1 MEEKDEIVISLS
13 DVWNIIKKNAAFIIV
28 VTLICAIGSFFITRY
43 FIPKLYTSSIQL
55 YVDTSNDDENKNN
68 LNILSEQ
75 TYAQNLVATYIKM
88 LNTNTFYTEL
98 SEHINNKYTAKQ
110 LSEMVSFSSD
120 EKTEI
125 FDAKVTTSSPNDSKL
140 IADAVGKV
148 APEAISRLK
157 SKATL
162 KIVDYAQLPTAP
174 SSPNEIKNVII
185 AMIAGLVI
193 SVGISLL
200 RAFLDKKMRYNEEM
214 TMIGDIPILAA
225 IPKFDAVNKS
235 NKKKIRG
242 SQYEKYP
249 KRGSFQDV
257 KLNAEAVGFQIKES
271 YKKARTNI
279 AYSIVKKGC
288 KMVSITSSS
297 KSEGKTITAVNIA
310 IALAQQVDTRV
321 LIIDCDLRRPRIQSV
336 LEIPVDKGIT
346 NYLNFECEVSD
357 IVYTSKLDNLDAICC
372 GTIPPNP
379 SELLSSDNMKELIK
393 ELSKQYD
400 YIIFDTPPIGVVIDA
415 LPIIK
420 QTDGVVVI
428 VRDNVT
434 DIRDYKKQL
443 IFSNA
448 PKLILSVL
456 YLMMLSLSV
465 NANTAEDTNTVT
477 TANTA
482 INFLLEGCSFGE
494 KNVCK

>member
-1 MEEKDEIVISLS
+1 MK
-13 DVWNIIKKNAAFIIV
+13 
-28 VTLICAIGSFFITRY
+28 
-43 FIPKLYTSSIQL
+43 
-55 YVDTSNDDENKNN
+55 
-68 LNILSEQ
+68 
-75 TYAQNLVATYIKM
+75 
-88 LNTNTFYTEL
+88 
-98 SEHINNKYTAKQ
+98 
-110 LSEMVSFSSD
+110 
-120 EKTEI
+120 
-125 FDAKVTTSSPNDSKL
+125 
-140 IADAVGKV
+140 
-148 APEAISRLK
+148 
-157 SKATL
+157 
-162 KIVDYAQLPTAP
+162 
-174 SSPNEIKNVII
+174 
-185 AMIAGLVI
+185 
-193 SVGISLL
+193 
-200 RAFLDKKMRYNEEM
+200 
-214 TMIGDIPILAA
+214 
-225 IPKFDAVNKS
+225 
-235 NKKKIRG
+235 
-242 SQYEKYP
+242 KYP

-288 KMVSITSSS
+288 KMVSVTSSS

-415 LPIIK
+415 LIK

-434 DIRDYKKQL
+434 DIRDYKKTIDIL
-443 IFSNA
+443 KRSEANIIGVIFNDVE
-448 PKLILSVL
+448 PVGKRK
-456 YLMMLSLSV
+456 Y
-465 NANTAEDTNTVT
+465 
-477 TANTA
+477 
-482 INFLLEGCSFGE
+482 GGGYKYGYYGE
-494 KNVCK
+494 YGY

>member
-1 MEEKDEIVISLS
+1 MK
-13 DVWNIIKKNAAFIIV
+13 
-28 VTLICAIGSFFITRY
+28 
-43 FIPKLYTSSIQL
+43 
-55 YVDTSNDDENKNN
+55 
-68 LNILSEQ
+68 
-75 TYAQNLVATYIKM
+75 
-88 LNTNTFYTEL
+88 
-98 SEHINNKYTAKQ
+98 
-110 LSEMVSFSSD
+110 
-120 EKTEI
+120 
-125 FDAKVTTSSPNDSKL
+125 
-140 IADAVGKV
+140 
-148 APEAISRLK
+148 
-157 SKATL
+157 
-162 KIVDYAQLPTAP
+162 
-174 SSPNEIKNVII
+174 
-185 AMIAGLVI
+185 
-193 SVGISLL
+193 
-200 RAFLDKKMRYNEEM
+200 
-214 TMIGDIPILAA
+214 
-225 IPKFDAVNKS
+225 
-235 NKKKIRG
+235 
-242 SQYEKYP
+242 KYP

-346 NYLNFECEVSD
+346 NYLNFECEASD

-494 KNVCK
+494 KNICK

>member
-1 MEEKDEIVISLS
+1 
-13 DVWNIIKKNAAFIIV
+13 
-28 VTLICAIGSFFITRY
+28 
-43 FIPKLYTSSIQL
+43 
-55 YVDTSNDDENKNN
+55 
-68 LNILSEQ
+68 
-75 TYAQNLVATYIKM
+75 
-88 LNTNTFYTEL
+88 
-98 SEHINNKYTAKQ
+98 
-110 LSEMVSFSSD
+110 
-120 EKTEI
+120 
-125 FDAKVTTSSPNDSKL
+125 
-140 IADAVGKV
+140 
-148 APEAISRLK
+148 
-157 SKATL
+157 
-162 KIVDYAQLPTAP
+162 
-174 SSPNEIKNVII
+174 
-185 AMIAGLVI
+185 
-193 SVGISLL
+193 
-200 RAFLDKKMRYNEEM
+200 
-214 TMIGDIPILAA
+214 
-225 IPKFDAVNKS
+225 
-235 NKKKIRG
+235 
-242 SQYEKYP
+242 
-249 KRGSFQDV
+249 
-257 KLNAEAVGFQIKES
+257 
-271 YKKARTNI
+271 
-279 AYSIVKKGC
+279 
-288 KMVSITSSS
+288 MVSITSSS

-482 INFLLEGCSFGE
+482 INFFVRG
-494 KNVCK
+494 V

>member
-1 MEEKDEIVISLS
+1 MK
-13 DVWNIIKKNAAFIIV
+13 
-28 VTLICAIGSFFITRY
+28 
-43 FIPKLYTSSIQL
+43 
-55 YVDTSNDDENKNN
+55 
-68 LNILSEQ
+68 
-75 TYAQNLVATYIKM
+75 
-88 LNTNTFYTEL
+88 
-98 SEHINNKYTAKQ
+98 
-110 LSEMVSFSSD
+110 
-120 EKTEI
+120 
-125 FDAKVTTSSPNDSKL
+125 
-140 IADAVGKV
+140 
-148 APEAISRLK
+148 
-157 SKATL
+157 
-162 KIVDYAQLPTAP
+162 
-174 SSPNEIKNVII
+174 
-185 AMIAGLVI
+185 
-193 SVGISLL
+193 
-200 RAFLDKKMRYNEEM
+200 
-214 TMIGDIPILAA
+214 
-225 IPKFDAVNKS
+225 
-235 NKKKIRG
+235 
-242 SQYEKYP
+242 KYP

-379 SELLSSDNMKELIK
+379 SELLSSDNMKELI
-393 ELSKQYD
+393 
-400 YIIFDTPPIGVVIDA
+400 FDTPPIGVVIDA

-434 DIRDYKKQL
+434 DIRDYKKTIDIL
-443 IFSNA
+443 KRSEANIIGVIFNDVE
-448 PKLILSVL
+448 PVGKRK
-456 YLMMLSLSV
+456 Y
-465 NANTAEDTNTVT
+465 
-477 TANTA
+477 
-482 INFLLEGCSFGE
+482 GGGYKYGYYGE
-494 KNVCK
+494 YGY

>member
-1 MEEKDEIVISLS
+1 
-13 DVWNIIKKNAAFIIV
+13 
-28 VTLICAIGSFFITRY
+28 
-43 FIPKLYTSSIQL
+43 
-55 YVDTSNDDENKNN
+55 
-68 LNILSEQ
+68 
-75 TYAQNLVATYIKM
+75 
-88 LNTNTFYTEL
+88 
-98 SEHINNKYTAKQ
+98 
-110 LSEMVSFSSD
+110 
-120 EKTEI
+120 
-125 FDAKVTTSSPNDSKL
+125 
-140 IADAVGKV
+140 
-148 APEAISRLK
+148 
-157 SKATL
+157 
-162 KIVDYAQLPTAP
+162 
-174 SSPNEIKNVII
+174 
-185 AMIAGLVI
+185 
-193 SVGISLL
+193 
-200 RAFLDKKMRYNEEM
+200 
-214 TMIGDIPILAA
+214 
-225 IPKFDAVNKS
+225 
-235 NKKKIRG
+235 
-242 SQYEKYP
+242 
-249 KRGSFQDV
+249 
-257 KLNAEAVGFQIKES
+257 
-271 YKKARTNI
+271 
-279 AYSIVKKGC
+279 
-288 KMVSITSSS
+288 MVSITSSS

-456 YLMMLSLSV
+456 Y
-465 NANTAEDTNTVT
+465 
-477 TANTA
+477 
-482 INFLLEGCSFGE
+482 
-494 KNVCK
+494 

>member
-235 NKKKIRG
+235 NKKKEG
-242 SQYEKYP
+242 VSMKKYP

-434 DIRDYKKQL
+434 DIRDYKKTIDIL
-443 IFSNA
+443 KRSEANIIGVIFNDVE
-448 PKLILSVL
+448 PVGKRK
-456 YLMMLSLSV
+456 Y
-465 NANTAEDTNTVT
+465 
-477 TANTA
+477 
-482 INFLLEGCSFGE
+482 GGGYKYGYYGE
-494 KNVCK
+494 YGY

>member
-1 MEEKDEIVISLS
+1 MQK
-13 DVWNIIKKNAAFIIV
+13 
-28 VTLICAIGSFFITRY
+28 
-43 FIPKLYTSSIQL
+43 
-55 YVDTSNDDENKNN
+55 
-68 LNILSEQ
+68 
-75 TYAQNLVATYIKM
+75 
-88 LNTNTFYTEL
+88 
-98 SEHINNKYTAKQ
+98 
-110 LSEMVSFSSD
+110 
-120 EKTEI
+120 
-125 FDAKVTTSSPNDSKL
+125 
-140 IADAVGKV
+140 
-148 APEAISRLK
+148 
-157 SKATL
+157 
-162 KIVDYAQLPTAP
+162 
-174 SSPNEIKNVII
+174 
-185 AMIAGLVI
+185 
-193 SVGISLL
+193 
-200 RAFLDKKMRYNEEM
+200 
-214 TMIGDIPILAA
+214 
-225 IPKFDAVNKS
+225 
-235 NKKKIRG
+235 
-242 SQYEKYP
+242 
-249 KRGSFQDV
+249 
-257 KLNAEAVGFQIKES
+257 AVGFQIKES

-288 KMVSITSSS
+288 KNGVCYKATA

-434 DIRDYKKQL
+434 DIRDYKKTIDIL
-443 IFSNA
+443 KRSEANIIGVIFNDVE
-448 PKLILSVL
+448 PVGKRK
-456 YLMMLSLSV
+456 Y
-465 NANTAEDTNTVT
+465 
-477 TANTA
+477 
-482 INFLLEGCSFGE
+482 GGGYKYGYYGE
-494 KNVCK
+494 YGY

>member
-1 MEEKDEIVISLS
+1 MK
-13 DVWNIIKKNAAFIIV
+13 
-28 VTLICAIGSFFITRY
+28 
-43 FIPKLYTSSIQL
+43 
-55 YVDTSNDDENKNN
+55 
-68 LNILSEQ
+68 
-75 TYAQNLVATYIKM
+75 
-88 LNTNTFYTEL
+88 
-98 SEHINNKYTAKQ
+98 
-110 LSEMVSFSSD
+110 
-120 EKTEI
+120 
-125 FDAKVTTSSPNDSKL
+125 
-140 IADAVGKV
+140 
-148 APEAISRLK
+148 
-157 SKATL
+157 
-162 KIVDYAQLPTAP
+162 
-174 SSPNEIKNVII
+174 
-185 AMIAGLVI
+185 
-193 SVGISLL
+193 
-200 RAFLDKKMRYNEEM
+200 
-214 TMIGDIPILAA
+214 
-225 IPKFDAVNKS
+225 
-235 NKKKIRG
+235 
-242 SQYEKYP
+242 KYP

-288 KMVSITSSS
+288 KMVSVTSSS

-346 NYLNFECEVSD
+346 NYLNFECEASD

-420 QTDGVVVI
+420 QTDGVVI

-434 DIRDYKKQL
+434 DIRDYKKTIDIL
-443 IFSNA
+443 KRSEANIIGVIFNDVEPVS
-448 PKLILSVL
+448 KRK
-456 YLMMLSLSV
+456 Y
-465 NANTAEDTNTVT
+465 
-477 TANTA
+477 
-482 INFLLEGCSFGE
+482 GGGYKYGYYGE
-494 KNVCK
+494 YGY

>member
-1 MEEKDEIVISLS
+1 
-13 DVWNIIKKNAAFIIV
+13 
-28 VTLICAIGSFFITRY
+28 
-43 FIPKLYTSSIQL
+43 
-55 YVDTSNDDENKNN
+55 
-68 LNILSEQ
+68 
-75 TYAQNLVATYIKM
+75 
-88 LNTNTFYTEL
+88 
-98 SEHINNKYTAKQ
+98 
-110 LSEMVSFSSD
+110 
-120 EKTEI
+120 
-125 FDAKVTTSSPNDSKL
+125 
-140 IADAVGKV
+140 
-148 APEAISRLK
+148 
-157 SKATL
+157 
-162 KIVDYAQLPTAP
+162 
-174 SSPNEIKNVII
+174 
-185 AMIAGLVI
+185 
-193 SVGISLL
+193 
-200 RAFLDKKMRYNEEM
+200 
-214 TMIGDIPILAA
+214 
-225 IPKFDAVNKS
+225 
-235 NKKKIRG
+235 
-242 SQYEKYP
+242 
-249 KRGSFQDV
+249 
-257 KLNAEAVGFQIKES
+257 
-271 YKKARTNI
+271 
-279 AYSIVKKGC
+279 
-288 KMVSITSSS
+288 MVSITSSS
-297 KSEGKTITAVNIA
+297 KFEGKTITAVNIA

-482 INFLLEGCSFGE
+482 INFFVRG
-494 KNVCK
+494 V

>member
-1 MEEKDEIVISLS
+1 
-13 DVWNIIKKNAAFIIV
+13 
-28 VTLICAIGSFFITRY
+28 
-43 FIPKLYTSSIQL
+43 
-55 YVDTSNDDENKNN
+55 
-68 LNILSEQ
+68 
-75 TYAQNLVATYIKM
+75 
-88 LNTNTFYTEL
+88 
-98 SEHINNKYTAKQ
+98 
-110 LSEMVSFSSD
+110 
-120 EKTEI
+120 
-125 FDAKVTTSSPNDSKL
+125 
-140 IADAVGKV
+140 
-148 APEAISRLK
+148 
-157 SKATL
+157 
-162 KIVDYAQLPTAP
+162 
-174 SSPNEIKNVII
+174 
-185 AMIAGLVI
+185 
-193 SVGISLL
+193 
-200 RAFLDKKMRYNEEM
+200 
-214 TMIGDIPILAA
+214 
-225 IPKFDAVNKS
+225 
-235 NKKKIRG
+235 
-242 SQYEKYP
+242 
-249 KRGSFQDV
+249 
-257 KLNAEAVGFQIKES
+257 
-271 YKKARTNI
+271 
-279 AYSIVKKGC
+279 
-288 KMVSITSSS
+288 MVSITSSS

-482 INFLLEGCSFGE
+482 INFFARG
-494 KNVCK
+494 V

>member
-1 MEEKDEIVISLS
+1 MK
-13 DVWNIIKKNAAFIIV
+13 
-28 VTLICAIGSFFITRY
+28 
-43 FIPKLYTSSIQL
+43 
-55 YVDTSNDDENKNN
+55 
-68 LNILSEQ
+68 
-75 TYAQNLVATYIKM
+75 
-88 LNTNTFYTEL
+88 
-98 SEHINNKYTAKQ
+98 
-110 LSEMVSFSSD
+110 
-120 EKTEI
+120 
-125 FDAKVTTSSPNDSKL
+125 
-140 IADAVGKV
+140 
-148 APEAISRLK
+148 
-157 SKATL
+157 
-162 KIVDYAQLPTAP
+162 
-174 SSPNEIKNVII
+174 
-185 AMIAGLVI
+185 
-193 SVGISLL
+193 
-200 RAFLDKKMRYNEEM
+200 
-214 TMIGDIPILAA
+214 
-225 IPKFDAVNKS
+225 
-235 NKKKIRG
+235 
-242 SQYEKYP
+242 KYP

-415 LPIIK
+415 LPNK
-420 QTDGVVVI
+420 
-428 VRDNVT
+428 
-434 DIRDYKKQL
+434 
-443 IFSNA
+443 
-448 PKLILSVL
+448 
-456 YLMMLSLSV
+456 
-465 NANTAEDTNTVT
+465 AN
-477 TANTA
+477 
-482 INFLLEGCSFGE
+482 
-494 KNVCK
+494 

>member
-1 MEEKDEIVISLS
+1 MK
-13 DVWNIIKKNAAFIIV
+13 
-28 VTLICAIGSFFITRY
+28 
-43 FIPKLYTSSIQL
+43 
-55 YVDTSNDDENKNN
+55 
-68 LNILSEQ
+68 
-75 TYAQNLVATYIKM
+75 
-88 LNTNTFYTEL
+88 
-98 SEHINNKYTAKQ
+98 
-110 LSEMVSFSSD
+110 
-120 EKTEI
+120 
-125 FDAKVTTSSPNDSKL
+125 
-140 IADAVGKV
+140 
-148 APEAISRLK
+148 
-157 SKATL
+157 
-162 KIVDYAQLPTAP
+162 
-174 SSPNEIKNVII
+174 
-185 AMIAGLVI
+185 
-193 SVGISLL
+193 
-200 RAFLDKKMRYNEEM
+200 
-214 TMIGDIPILAA
+214 
-225 IPKFDAVNKS
+225 
-235 NKKKIRG
+235 
-242 SQYEKYP
+242 KYP

-288 KMVSITSSS
+288 KMVSVTSSA

-372 GTIPPNP
+372 GTIPLNP
-379 SELLSSDNMKELIK
+379 SELLASDNMKELIK

-482 INFLLEGCSFGE
+482 INFFARG
-494 KNVCK
+494 V